1 MPRLFAYLL
10 AIAVVLGGGYAGLYW
25 LSEPQEP
32 AISQRT
38 VGKSTSKTTD
48 VAENEPKVSA
58 KTEESRGPDQLA
70 SSNKAAAQAPPEMKE
85 DPQASTR
92 KAEEIPQGGCM
103 PMGITARGQ
112 LVFPMQCQELLARNR
127 DSSDFEVS
135 PPTNSNPPA
144 VAPKEDQTAE
154 AAKSEGEGSVNQ
166 KPTELAGRDANA
178 KLEDTPWAS
187 GVKPSGKGNAA
198 DVKAGRKIEKRNF
211 QNPKPVG
218 MMDIMRTM
226 FPRLSR

>member
-1 MPRLFAYLL
+1 MRRFFAYLL

-38 VGKSTSKTTD
+38 VGESISKTTD
-48 VAENEPKVSA
+48 VAENGPNVSV
-58 KTEESRGPDQLA
+58 KTEASEGSDKLA
-70 SSNKAAAQAPPEMKE
+70 SSNNATAQAPPEMKE
-85 DPQASTR
+85 DPQASTK

-127 DSSDFEVS
+127 GSGDFEVS

-166 KPTELAGRDANA
+166 KPIELAGRETNA
-178 KLEDTPWAS
+178 KLEDWAS
-187 GVKPSGKGNAA
+187 GAKSSGKGNAAA
-198 DVKAGRKIEKRNF
+198 DVKAGRKIAKRNF
-211 QNPKPVG
+211 QNPKSVG
-218 MMDIMRTM
+218 MMDIMSTM

>member
-85 DPQASTR
+85 DPQASTK

-127 DSSDFEVS
+127 GSGDFEVS

-166 KPTELAGRDANA
+166 KPIELAGRETNA
-178 KLEDTPWAS
+178 KLEDWAS
-187 GVKPSGKGNAA
+187 GAKSSGKGNAAA
-198 DVKAGRKIEKRNF
+198 DVKAGRKIAKRNF
-211 QNPKPVG
+211 QNPKSVG
-218 MMDIMRTM
+218 MMDIMSTM